1 MSTWAAA
8 SSAIAAGS
16 GGPSPD
22 AAARAGRS
30 GAERLRAAVL
40 ARAAVL
46 VQAALLLCTGS
57 LPAQETGG
65 QEGDGRVLGA
75 RLEAR
80 VPGPSSG
87 GEATGVEIRYRVV
100 ADRTVDRIPI
110 RGLAFFGLTPSGLRA
125 SVEGEEA
132 RSTLATDRAP
142 VLSGEVELPRT
153 ADAGDTL
160 DLSLAYRLPHVIPGT
175 GGGFDVV
182 LPVLFVDW
190 KPAGAPEDLLRATL
204 DLPDEYAVQEAFP
217 TVPREITVRE
227 GVRRYE
233 FQLQTV
239 PSLVRFR
246 GAAGD
251 PPFFTFSRLVDLGVL
266 LALGIGAAFGWRAL
280 QRQRARAEA
289 EERAGRT

>member
-8 SSAIAAGS
+8 SSATAAGS
-16 GGPSPD
+16 GGPGPGG
-22 AAARAGRS
+22 AARAGRS

-40 ARAAVL
+40 
-46 VQAALLLCTGS
+46 VQAALLLCTGA

-65 QEGDGRVLGA
+65 QEEGDGRVLGA

-190 KPAGAPEDLLRATL
+190 KPAGAPEDLLRASL
-204 DLPDEYAVQEAFP
+204 ELPDEYAVQEAFP

-239 PSLVRFR
+239 PSLIRFR